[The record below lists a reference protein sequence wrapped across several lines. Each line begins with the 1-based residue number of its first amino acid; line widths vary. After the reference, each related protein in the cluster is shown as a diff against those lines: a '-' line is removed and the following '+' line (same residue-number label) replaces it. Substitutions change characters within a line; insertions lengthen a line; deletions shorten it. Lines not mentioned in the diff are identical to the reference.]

1 MTNPAGKEKVRDVSR
16 KSPTDAEADAVYAA
30 FRNGVP
36 MVCAILGQ
44 ALIEYEL
51 EKTLRQKFKLKDDST
66 WDRLIGE
73 NGPLATFNQKII
85 CGYAFG
91 IYDDVTRHNLS
102 ILKDIRNAFAH
113 SKRIISFDEVG
124 IKRSLSSTRLPIKKR
139 SKLYRDLQK
148 VVIASK
154 TDARAAFTLLC
165 QELYIEFIKLTIH
178 KVKRANRN
186 LFRSKSLNQT
196 TASLFG
202 LPPKH
207 TAGEEIPVS
216 ERKGRRPRL

>member
-1 MTNPAGKEKVRDVSR
+1 MRRRTMVNPGKEKVRDLSR
-16 KSPTDAEADAVYAA
+16 KSPTDIEADAVYAA
-30 FRNGVP
+30 FRHGVP
-36 MVCAILGQ
+36 MVCAILAQ
-44 ALIEYEL
+44 TLIEHEL

-66 WDRLIGE
+66 WDRLSGE

-148 VVIASK
+148 VAITAK
-154 TDARAAFTLLC
+154 TDARVAFTLLC
-165 QELYIEFIKLTIH
+165 QELYIEFLKLSLH
-178 KVKRANRN
+178 KVKRANRRRI
-186 LFRSKSLNQT
+186 RSKSLNQT
-196 TASLFG
+196 AASLFG
-202 LPPKH
+202 LPPK
-207 TAGEEIPVS
+207 
-216 ERKGRRPRL
+216 